1 MTSRTHLGYHSK
13 KHTNRRFIRLG
24 YVVSAM
30 LIIGGL
36 ATYQYA
42 LWPNGNYMMHSEP
55 SSRNPVAADNT
66 ATTPYTSGLNE
77 QQLPLQEEAVTG
89 AADNHETNNKQQQ
102 PAQEPVCS
110 SGNHHLVKDYSRQ
123 ADKNLKSLNNRL
135 AYPLVGSSISIQYI
149 KTYNQQAEDLYRQYQ
164 QKADAADCE
173 LDIPAPLPLPD
184 SYPQ

>member
-1 MTSRTHLGYHSK
+1 M
-13 KHTNRRFIRLG
+13 
-24 YVVSAM
+24 
-30 LIIGGL
+30 
-36 ATYQYA
+36 YQYA
-42 LWPNGNYMMHSEP
+42 LRPNGDYMMRSEP

-66 ATTPYTSGLNE
+66 ATTPYTSGLDQ
-77 QQLPLQEEAVTG
+77 QQLPLQEEVAPG
-89 AADNHETNNKQQQ
+89 AADKSETDSKQQH
-102 PAQEPVCS
+102 PAKESSCS
-110 SGNHHLVKDYSRQ
+110 SGNHNLVRDYSRQ

-135 AYPLVGSSISIQYI
+135 AYPVVGSSISMQYI